1 MGGEIWYFTTVS
13 KEDIKPYT
21 EMMLEHFEQFE
32 PIYII
37 SGDTDFPTETVTD
50 YYLEAL
56 ETVSKKRHTHL
67 KFCIFV
73 VD

>member
-1 MGGEIWYFTTVS
+1 
-13 KEDIKPYT
+13 
-21 EMMLEHFEQFE
+21 E

-56 ETVSKKRHTHL
+56 ETVSKKAPHALKVLHICGRLKDIPENLQTHPAL
-67 KFCIFV
+67 DLYFYQSGHNSEHQS
-73 VD
+73 